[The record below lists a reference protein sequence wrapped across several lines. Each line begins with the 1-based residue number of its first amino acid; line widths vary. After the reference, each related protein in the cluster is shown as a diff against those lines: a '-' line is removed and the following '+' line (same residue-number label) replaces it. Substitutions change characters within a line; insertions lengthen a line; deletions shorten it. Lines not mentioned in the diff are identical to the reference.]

1 MDSLRILSGFLIVLF
16 FMTSFQAFSQQT
28 PVQRSV
34 LLSAQTEETSSTI
47 QLNWEEDLSASYYKV
62 YRKSPDANS
71 WGTPLAVL
79 PATAISYLDQTV
91 GVGEA
96 YEYAVFKKEFD
107 QVVDTVC
114 VSPGADL
121 KFTVT
126 DMYGIGLCCSF
137 GFGSFAVEACDS
149 TYASGDDFGFTTSS
163 TFSVCDNGDSCVN
176 LIVRINPDLF
186 PNSTSWIL
194 EDNQSGAIV
203 ARSGEVGEFIDL
215 RPAYGYMLSGM
226 KVPPIEERGTLL
238 LLLEDRLE
246 APLIAEIIRLELDLV
261 TDGWKVLRRT
271 VNAQDEVTD
280 VRALIQDLAQQNTD
294 LEALFILGHVPVP
307 YSGDI
312 YPDTHTEHRG
322 AWAADTYYGELNG
335 NWTDDRI
342 NRATAF
348 FAYNHNIPGDG
359 KFDQDS
365 IPSKMELQVGRV
377 DFHNMPAFADND
389 IELTRKYLQ
398 KNHLFRN
405 GGISAQRRGLIDDN
419 FGVAFG
425 GPAASGWRNF
435 SVMFGPENIDELD
448 FFSTLRNESY
458 LWSYGCGPGTH
469 ISSQGVGSTDE
480 YAADSLLTIFSMN
493 FGSQFGDWDNVNN
506 YLRAPLASG
515 LTLTNCWAGNPPWN
529 LHHMAL
535 GYHIG
540 HSARLTQNSADG
552 LYLNGPQLVHTA
564 LMGDPSLRMH
574 VVRPVDVLLTNSTGQ
589 TVELRWPASSEV
601 EIAGYHIYRAS
612 SLTGDFER
620 ITTTALTSTEYV
632 DTDPLD
638 GNNVYMLRVMKLET
652 SASGSYYNLS
662 QGRVDSLEFERLVGL
677 NPLPENVIRLHPN
690 PSKGD
695 LQLSF
700 DRLPSGE
707 YRWRVLSVSGKHLLE
722 KTGRHSSRTESID
735 LRTLP
740 EGIYIFEYLNEGISQ
755 SQKIVIQR

>member
-1 MDSLRILSGFLIVLF
+1 MLIGLLVLF
-16 FMTSFQAFSQQT
+16 SCLTPFQAFSQQT
-28 PVQRSV
+28 PLQRSV
-34 LLSAQTEETSSTI
+34 LLSAQTQESPTTI
-47 QLNWEEDLSASYYKV
+47 QLNWEEDLTASYYKV
-62 YRKSPDANS
+62 YRKKPDSTS
-71 WGTPLAVL
+71 WGIPLAVL
-79 PATAISYLDQTV
+79 PANSTFYLDQTV
-91 GVGEA
+91 EIGET

-107 QVVDTVC
+107 QVIDTIC
-114 VSPGADL
+114 VAPGAEL

-137 GFGSFAVEACDS
+137 GFGSFEVEACDS
-149 TYASGDDFGFTTSS
+149 VYASGDDFGWTTSS
-163 TFSVCDNGDSCVN
+163 VFSVCDNGDSCVN
-176 LIVRINPDLF
+176 VIVRISPDLF

-194 EDNQSGAIV
+194 EDNQSGQMI
-203 ARSGEVGEFIDL
+203 ARSGEVGEYIDL
-215 RPAYGYMLSGM
+215 RPAYGYMLSGI
-226 KVPPIEERGTLL
+226 KVPPIEKRGTLL
-238 LLLEDRLE
+238 LLVEDRLE
-246 APLIAEIIRLELDLV
+246 APLTAEIIRLELDLI
-261 TDGWKVLRRT
+261 TDGWKVIRRS
-271 VNAQDEVTD
+271 VNAQDPVTA
-280 VRALIQDLAQQNTD
+280 VRSLIQGIDQQSPD

-342 NRATAF
+342 DRSTAF
-348 FAYNHNIPGDG
+348 FAYNHNVPGDG

-365 IPSKMELQVGRV
+365 IPSAMELQVGRV

-405 GGISAQRRGLIDDN
+405 GGIAVQRRALIDDN

-425 GPAASGWRNF
+425 APAASGWRNF

-448 FFSTLRNESY
+448 FFTTLRNENY

-469 ISSQGVGSTDE
+469 ISSAGVGSTDE
-480 YAADSLLTIFSMN
+480 YAADSLLTVFSMN

-515 LTLTNCWAGNPPWN
+515 LTLTNCWAGNPPWS

-535 GYHIG
+535 GHHIG

-552 LYLNGPQLVHTA
+552 VYLNGPQLVHTA

-574 VVRPVDVLLTNSTGQ
+574 TVRPVDVLLTNSTGQ
-589 TVELRWPASSEV
+589 AVELRWPASSEPN
-601 EIAGYHIYRAS
+601 IAGYHIYRAS
-612 SLTGDFER
+612 SLRGDFER
-620 ITTTALTSTEYV
+620 ITTTAVTATEYV
-632 DTDPLD
+632 DTNPLD
-638 GNNVYMLRVMKLET
+638 SNNVYMLRVMKLET

-662 QGRVDSLEFERLVGL
+662 QGRVDSLEFERIVGL
-677 NPLPENVIRLHPN
+677 GQLPENVIRLHPN
-690 PSKGD
+690 PTNGK

-700 DRLPSGE
+700 DRPPSGD
-707 YRWRVLSVSGKHLLE
+707 YRWRILSVSGQLLQE
-722 KTGRHSSRTESID
+722 KTDRHSGSTESID
-735 LRTLP
+735 LTALP
-740 EGIYIFEYLNEGISQ
+740 EGIYIFEYRSEGISQ
-755 SQKIVIQR
+755 SKKIIIQR